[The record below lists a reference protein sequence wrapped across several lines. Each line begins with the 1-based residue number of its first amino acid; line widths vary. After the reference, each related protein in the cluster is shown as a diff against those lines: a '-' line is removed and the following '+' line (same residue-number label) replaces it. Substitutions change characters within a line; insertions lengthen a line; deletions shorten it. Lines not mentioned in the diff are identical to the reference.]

1 MSLLP
6 ELSEEQQKAI
16 GVDAM
21 PAAVSNVSATVMM
34 QTIRTILG
42 PNSPLETAALNRHLR
57 VKKPS

>member
-1 MSLLP
+1 
-6 ELSEEQQKAI
+6 
-16 GVDAM
+16 VDAM
-21 PAAVSNVSATVMM
+21 PAAVSNISATVMM